1 MAKKQKGLSIRFLTF
16 ILAIITAVVFAAVIF
31 LLFKLN
37 TRFNLVNASIDK
49 FLISQKSSKMIQDSA
64 SYLTEQARLFVITHE
79 TKYAESYLNEKNV
92 ERSREKAL
100 EQLQTVC
107 STNDL
112 AYQRLQIAQSQA
124 ENLISV
130 EVYAIK
136 LVYESLKTDGEK
148 ISENEI
154 PESIKSV
161 KLREVDQSLSSE
173 KLQQLALNTLF
184 SDGYLIYKKRV
195 DENCNLT
202 VQDIEEEITS
212 ELKLNSDS
220 LGDNLE
226 FMRILMILLMI
237 VLAAVFISF
246 NILVLR
252 VLKKFIKSIQKDERL
267 PYKGSSELKFFAD
280 TYNAIY
286 EIKAKNEKELLFN
299 AEYDALTGI
308 LNRRAY
314 EQICKKCA
322 EEKDKIALLLIDMDN
337 FKNINDTYG
346 HAGGDEALKALA
358 KHLKETFRRG
368 DYVCR
373 IGGDEFAV
381 VLRGIKAAADEA
393 IVRKI
398 RYINELLADL
408 DGGIRHVSVSAGAA
422 ISDDGFTKELSER
435 ADKAL
440 YYTKEHGRAGCKIYD
455 KDCESVHTK

>member
-1 MAKKQKGLSIRFLTF
+1 MERKQKGLSIRFLTF
-16 ILAIITAVVFAAVIF
+16 ILAIITTVVFAAVIF
-31 LLFKLN
+31 LLLSMSAHFE
-37 TRFNLVNASIDK
+37 LVNASIDK
-49 FLISQKSSKMIQDSA
+49 FLVSQKSSKMIQDSA

-79 TKYAESYLNEKNV
+79 TEYAESYLKEKNV

-107 STNDL
+107 STDDF

-136 LVYESLKTDGEK
+136 LVYESLKDGLK
-148 ISENEI
+148 NQGIEI
-154 PESIKSV
+154 PESIKPV
-161 KLREVDQSLSSE
+161 KLREVDENLSPENLQS
-173 KLQQLALNTLF
+173 LALNTLF
-184 SDGYLIYKKRV
+184 GDGYLIYKKRV

-202 VQDIEEEITS
+202 VRDIEEEITS

-220 LGDNLE
+220 LGDSLE
-226 FMRILMILLMI
+226 FMKILMILLLI
-237 VLAAVFISF
+237 VLATVFTSF
-246 NILVLR
+246 NILILR
-252 VLKKFIKSIQKDERL
+252 VLKKFINSIQKDERL

-346 HAGGDEALKALA
+346 HAGGDEALKSLA
-358 KHLKETFRRG
+358 KYLKETFRHG

-381 VLRGIKAAADEA
+381 ILRGIKAAADEA

-422 ISDDGFTKELSER
+422 MSDEGYTKELSER

-440 YYTKEHGRAGCKIYD
+440 YYTKEHGRAGCKIYSA
-455 KDCESVHTK
+455 DCEKIHD

>member
-1 MAKKQKGLSIRFLTF
+1 MERKQKGLSIRLLTF

-31 LLFKLN
+31 LLLSVSAHFK
-37 TRFNLVNASIDK
+37 LVNASIDK
-49 FLISQKSSKMIQDSA
+49 FLVSQKSSKMIQDSA

-79 TKYAESYLNEKNV
+79 TEYAESYLREKNV
-92 ERSREKAL
+92 DRSRERAL

-107 STNDL
+107 STDDL
-112 AYQRLQIAQSQA
+112 AYLRLQIAQSQA

-130 EVYAIK
+130 EIYAIK
-136 LVYESLKTDGEK
+136 LVYESLKDSMKKQGMK
-148 ISENEI
+148 L

-161 KLREVDQSLSSE
+161 NLREVDENLSPE
-173 KLQQLALNTLF
+173 KLQSLALNTLF
-184 SDGYLIYKKRV
+184 GDGYLIYKKRV

-202 VQDIEEEITS
+202 VRDIEKEITS

-220 LGDNLE
+220 LGDSLE
-226 FMRILMILLMI
+226 FMRILMILLLI

-246 NILVLR
+246 NILILR
-252 VLKKFIKSIQKDERL
+252 VLKKFIKAIQKDERL
-267 PYKGSSELKFFAD
+267 PYEGSSELKFFAD
-280 TYNAIY
+280 TYNSIY
-286 EIKAKNEKELLFN
+286 EIKAQNEKELLFN

-346 HAGGDEALKALA
+346 HSGGDEALKALA
-358 KHLKETFRRG
+358 KHLKETFRLG

-381 VLRGIKAAADEA
+381 VLRGIKAKADEA

-422 ISDDGFTKELSER
+422 MSDEGFTKELSEK

-440 YYTKEHGRAGCKIYD
+440 YYTKEHGRAGCKIYNA
-455 KDCESVHTK
+455 DCENVHK

>member
-1 MAKKQKGLSIRFLTF
+1 MAEKQKGLSIRFLTF
-16 ILAIITAVVFAAVIF
+16 ILAIITATVFAAVIF
-31 LLFKLN
+31 LLLSVSAHFE
-37 TRFNLVNASIDK
+37 LVNASIDK
-49 FLISQKSSKMIQDSA
+49 FLVSQKSSKMIQDSA

-79 TKYAESYLNEKNV
+79 TEYAESYLKEKNV

-107 STNDL
+107 STDDL

-136 LVYESLKTDGEK
+136 LVYESLKDGK
-148 ISENEI
+148 IEI

-161 KLREVDQSLSSE
+161 KLREVDENLSPE
-173 KLQQLALNTLF
+173 KLQNLALNTLF
-184 SDGYLIYKKRV
+184 GDGYLIYKKRV

-220 LGDNLE
+220 LGDSLE
-226 FMRILMILLMI
+226 LMRILMILLLI

-267 PYKGSSELKFFAD
+267 PYKGSSELKFFAG

-422 ISDDGFTKELSER
+422 MSDEGYTKELSER

-455 KDCESVHTK
+455 KDCENVHVK

>member
-1 MAKKQKGLSIRFLTF
+1 MERKQKGLSIRLLTF

-31 LLFKLN
+31 LLLSVSAHFE
-37 TRFNLVNASIDK
+37 LVNASIDK
-49 FLISQKSSKMIQDSA
+49 FLVSQKSSKMIQDSA

-79 TKYAESYLNEKNV
+79 TEYAESYLREKNV
-92 ERSREKAL
+92 NRSRERAL

-107 STNDL
+107 STDDL
-112 AYQRLQIAQSQA
+112 AYLRLQIAQSQA

-130 EVYAIK
+130 EIYAIK
-136 LVYESLKTDGEK
+136 LVYESLKDRMK
-148 ISENEI
+148 KQRMKL

-161 KLREVDQSLSSE
+161 NLREVDENLSPE
-173 KLQQLALNTLF
+173 KLQSLALNTLF
-184 SDGYLIYKKRV
+184 GDGYLIYKKRV

-202 VQDIEEEITS
+202 VRDIEKEITS

-220 LGDNLE
+220 LGDSLE
-226 FMRILMILLMI
+226 FMRILMILLLI

-246 NILVLR
+246 NILILR
-252 VLKKFIKSIQKDERL
+252 VLKKFIKAIQKDERL
-267 PYKGSSELKFFAD
+267 PYEGSSELKFFAD
-280 TYNAIY
+280 TYNSIY
-286 EIKAKNEKELLFN
+286 EIKAQNEKELLFN

-346 HAGGDEALKALA
+346 HSGGDEALKALA
-358 KHLKETFRRG
+358 KHLKETFRLG

-381 VLRGIKAAADEA
+381 VLRGIKAKADEA

-422 ISDDGFTKELSER
+422 MSDEGFTKELSEK

-440 YYTKEHGRAGCKIYD
+440 YYTKEHGRAGCKIYNA
-455 KDCESVHTK
+455 DCENVHK

>member
-1 MAKKQKGLSIRFLTF
+1 MAEKQKGLSIRFLTF
-16 ILAIITAVVFAAVIF
+16 ILAIITATVFAAVIF
-31 LLFKLN
+31 LLLSVSAHFE
-37 TRFNLVNASIDK
+37 LVNASIDK
-49 FLISQKSSKMIQDSA
+49 FLVSQKSSKMIQDSA

-79 TKYAESYLNEKNV
+79 TEYAESYLKEKNV

-107 STNDL
+107 STDDL

-136 LVYESLKTDGEK
+136 LVYESLKDGK
-148 ISENEI
+148 IEI

-161 KLREVDQSLSSE
+161 KLREVDENLSPE
-173 KLQQLALNTLF
+173 KLQNLALNTLF
-184 SDGYLIYKKRV
+184 GDGYLIYKKRV

-220 LGDNLE
+220 LGDSLE
-226 FMRILMILLMI
+226 LMRILMILLLI

-267 PYKGSSELKFFAD
+267 PYKGSSELKFFAS

-422 ISDDGFTKELSER
+422 MSDEGYTKELSER

-455 KDCESVHTK
+455 KDCENVHVK